1 MMPVQKRQRPTS
13 HWEEDSDIDI
23 SEALTKKKAKVDN
36 GDSDE
41 DSDEDD
47 FTQFLQEEITKRNVK
62 SGTKLLK
69 KTRGSKNL
77 TKGEVGGGSWQSMG
91 ELRNCTNTT
100 QSLK

>member
-1 MMPVQKRQRPTS
+1 MDYFTGKALELEDLDD
-13 HWEEDSDIDI
+13 EEDYD
-23 SEALTKKKAKVDN
+23 L
-36 GDSDE
+36 DE
-41 DSDEDD
+41 DEDD

-91 ELRNCTNTT
+91 ELRKSNTT
-100 QSLK
+100 Q